1 MHKEKVYQD
10 IQEDDYIKIS
20 YTIKNVQILGL
31 FPSLNYQKPL
41 FLIYYKKSHRMELI
55 WAKGRSALY
64 SLA

>member
-10 IQEDDYIKIS
+10 MQEDDYIKIS

-55 WAKGRSALY
+55 
-64 SLA
+64 